1 MEIGRVHYHE
11 NFLISVRLSNTS
23 ILCNQKLNDS
33 LLTVT
38 TLEGF
43 AGAPLSKQVS
53 KSFGS
58 TLNAGHLQEAFKV
71 WQNQLSYMP
80 LKIEH
85 RYQILFN
92 RECPLGKC
100 FIYGMAK

>member
-43 AGAPLSKQVS
+43 AGAPLSK
-53 KSFGS
+53 
-58 TLNAGHLQEAFKV
+58 
-71 WQNQLSYMP
+71 
-80 LKIEH
+80 
-85 RYQILFN
+85 
-92 RECPLGKC
+92 
-100 FIYGMAK
+100 